1 MVQWKWWNDCI
12 FHCNYCWR
20 DTCFHWTMSMGGRLH
35 IILFLVGVFWI
46 RIILLK
52 VFVWGKPL
60 QKSWGGTHREYMICW
75 RTSTSESARKNTKK
89 IEVASASWFSHL
101 KQKTIPEEELVLQQV
116 PSAEMIFQ
124 AILDQKS
131 FFLQGIPKV
140 YSHPKQLPFCYGG
153 PGLFL
158 KALVH
163 LGIF

>member
-1 MVQWKWWNDCI
+1 MVQWKWWNGCI

-46 RIILLK
+46 RIILLN
-52 VFVWGKPL
+52 VFLWRKPL
-60 QKSWGGTHREYMICW
+60 QKSWGGTRREYVICW
-75 RTSTSESARKNTKK
+75 FSSKVLENNTNK
-89 IEVASASWFSHL
+89 IEVASVSWFSHL

-124 AILDQKS
+124 SLTKKQ
-131 FFLQGIPKV
+131 FLLQGMPRI
-140 YSHPKQLPFCYGG
+140 YSQGEQLPFCHGG

-158 KALVH
+158 KTLVH